1 LLHVDRGEHP
11 EVQLALRERRRD
23 VGQAALAENDVGPA
37 HGELVPVDAGDAQVA
52 AELGELAHDLG
63 RIERW
68 LVLGDADD
76 VGDGPTP
83 GS

>member
-1 LLHVDRGEHP
+1 MSAR
-11 EVQLALRERRRD
+11 
-23 VGQAALAENDVGPA
+23 PA